1 VRVHSSAE
9 RADALTCQVP
19 AVGRDDIKHS
29 FGRPPS
35 TASAF
40 RLAEG
45 IASKGRPAGRSGH
58 RFQVRLQLYGP
69 HPVPRVNGGA
79 RGFVGDDDAQLDD
92 VALDV
97 DARPCH
103 LETELRGR
111 PVPSSRWIRRS
122 SAYVRSY
129 WTTQSGPPHRS
140 RIWAV

>member
-35 TASAF
+35 AS
-40 RLAEG
+40 RPPDGL
-45 IASKGRPAGRSGH
+45 ASKGRPAGRSGH

-97 DARPCH
+97 DA
-103 LETELRGR
+103 
-111 PVPSSRWIRRS
+111 
-122 SAYVRSY
+122 
-129 WTTQSGPPHRS
+129 
-140 RIWAV
+140 